1 MPSVKTNE
9 GTGIDARLYPWAVRL
24 AVRIVLAVVV
34 NAIALLIAA
43 AVLDGV
49 RIDATGFVI
58 AVAIFSLAS
67 LILRPV
73 VAWIVLRWARPLLGV
88 IALVTTF
95 VLLLVTDLLSDGLEI
110 EGALDWVLATVIV
123 WLATMIYDLFSVRIQ
138 RMALAGL
145 GRPAT

>member
-1 MPSVKTNE
+1 
-9 GTGIDARLYPWAVRL
+9 VRF
-24 AVRIVLAVVV
+24 AVRIVLAVVA

-43 AVLDGV
+43 ALLDGV
-49 RIDATGFVI
+49 RINASGFVV

-67 LILRPV
+67 LIVTPV
-73 VAWIVLRWARPLLGV
+73 IAWIVVRRMRALLGV

-95 VLLLVTDLLSDGLEI
+95 AALFVTDLLSDGFEI

-123 WLATMIYDLFSVRIQ
+123 WLATMIYGVFSRRIQ
-138 RMALAGL
+138 RMALVGL

>member
-1 MPSVKTNE
+1 M
-9 GTGIDARLYPWAVRL
+9 RL
-24 AVRIVLAVVV
+24 AVRIVLAVVA

-43 AVLDGV
+43 ALLDGV
-49 RIDATGFVI
+49 RIDAAGFALAVI
-58 AVAIFSLAS
+58 IFSLAS
-67 LILRPV
+67 LIVTPV
-73 VAWIVLRWARPLLGV
+73 LAWIVLKRMRALLGV

-95 VLLLVTDLLSDGLEI
+95 AALLVTDLLSDGFEV

-123 WLATMIYDLFSVRIQ
+123 WLATMIYDVFSRRLT

>member
-1 MPSVKTNE
+1 
-9 GTGIDARLYPWAVRL
+9 VRL
-24 AVRIVLAVVV
+24 AVRIALAVVA

-67 LILRPV
+67 LILRPI
-73 VAWIVLRWARPLLGV
+73 VAWLVIRWARPLLGV

-123 WLATMIYDLFSVRIQ
+123 WLATMIYDLFSLRIQ

>member
-1 MPSVKTNE
+1 M
-9 GTGIDARLYPWAVRL
+9 RL
-24 AVRIVLAVVV
+24 AVRIVLAVVA

-49 RIDATGFVI
+49 RIDATGFTFAVI
-58 AVAIFSLAS
+58 VFSIGS
-67 LILRPV
+67 LILRPL
-73 VAWIVLRWARPLLGV
+73 VAWIVLRRMRALLGI
-88 IALVTTF
+88 IAFVTTF
-95 VLLLVTDLLSDGLEI
+95 VLLLVTDLLSDGFQV

-123 WLATMIYDLFSVRIQ
+123 TLATLVYDLFARRIQ

>member
-1 MPSVKTNE
+1 MRFA
-9 GTGIDARLYPWAVRL
+9 I
-24 AVRIVLAVVV
+24 RIALAVVV

-49 RIDATGFVI
+49 RINASGFVI

-67 LILRPV
+67 LLLRPLL
-73 VAWIVLRWARPLLGV
+73 AWIVLRWARPLLGV

-95 VLLLVTDLLSDGLEI
+95 ALLLITDLLSDGLEI
-110 EGALDWVLATVIV
+110 EGTLDWVLATVIV

>member
-1 MPSVKTNE
+1 M
-9 GTGIDARLYPWAVRL
+9 RL
-24 AVRIVLAVVV
+24 AVRIALAVVA

-43 AVLDGV
+43 ALLDGV
-49 RIDATGFVI
+49 RIDASGFVL
-58 AVAIFSLAS
+58 AVIVFSLAS
-67 LILRPV
+67 LIVTPV
-73 VAWIVLRWARPLLGV
+73 IAWIVVRRMRALLGV

-95 VLLLVTDLLSDGLEI
+95 AALLVTDLISDGFEI

-123 WLATMIYDLFSVRIQ
+123 WLATMIYDLFSRRLT

>member
-1 MPSVKTNE
+1 M
-9 GTGIDARLYPWAVRL
+9 RL
-24 AVRIVLAVVV
+24 AVRIALAVVA

-43 AVLDGV
+43 ALLDGV
-49 RIDATGFVI
+49 RIDASGFVL
-58 AVAIFSLAS
+58 AVIVFSLAS
-67 LILRPV
+67 LIVTPV
-73 VAWIVLRWARPLLGV
+73 IAWIVVRRMRALLGV

-95 VLLLVTDLLSDGLEI
+95 AALLVTDLLSDGFEI

-123 WLATMIYDLFSVRIQ
+123 WLATMIYDLFSRRLT

>member
-1 MPSVKTNE
+1 MRV
-9 GTGIDARLYPWAVRL
+9 

-49 RIDATGFVI
+49 RVNASGFVI
-58 AVAIFSLAS
+58 AVAIFSLSS
-67 LILRPV
+67 LLLRPLL
-73 VAWIVLRWARPLLGV
+73 AWIVVRRARPLLGV

-95 VLLLVTDLLSDGLEI
+95 AVLLITDLLSDGLEI
-110 EGALDWVLATVIV
+110 EGTLDWILATVIV

>member
-1 MPSVKTNE
+1 M
-9 GTGIDARLYPWAVRL
+9 RF
-24 AVRIVLAVVV
+24 AVRIVLAVVA

-43 AVLDGV
+43 ALLDGV
-49 RIDATGFVI
+49 RINASGFVV

-67 LILRPV
+67 LIVTPV
-73 VAWIVLRWARPLLGV
+73 IAWIVVRRMRALLGV

-95 VLLLVTDLLSDGLEI
+95 AALLVTDLLSDGFEI

-123 WLATMIYDLFSVRIQ
+123 WLATMIYGVFSRRIQ
-138 RMALAGL
+138 RMALVGL

>member
-1 MPSVKTNE
+1 
-9 GTGIDARLYPWAVRL
+9 VRL
-24 AVRIVLAVVV
+24 AVRIVLAVVA

-43 AVLDGV
+43 ALLDGV
-49 RIDATGFVI
+49 RIDAAGFALAVI
-58 AVAIFSLAS
+58 IFSLAS
-67 LILRPV
+67 LIVTPV
-73 VAWIVLRWARPLLGV
+73 LAWIVLKRMRALLGV

-95 VLLLVTDLLSDGLEI
+95 AALLVTDLLSDGFEV

-123 WLATMIYDLFSVRIQ
+123 WLATMIYDVFSRRLT

>member
-1 MPSVKTNE
+1 
-9 GTGIDARLYPWAVRL
+9 VRL
-24 AVRIVLAVVV
+24 AVRIALAVVA

-43 AVLDGV
+43 ALLDGV
-49 RIDATGFVI
+49 RIDASGFVL
-58 AVAIFSLAS
+58 AVIVFSLAS
-67 LILRPV
+67 LIVTPV
-73 VAWIVLRWARPLLGV
+73 VAWIVLKRMRALLGV

-95 VLLLVTDLLSDGLEI
+95 AALLVTELLSDGFEI

-123 WLATMIYDLFSVRIQ
+123 WLATMIYDLFSRRLT

>member
-1 MPSVKTNE
+1 
-9 GTGIDARLYPWAVRL
+9 VRL
-24 AVRIVLAVVV
+24 AVRIVLAVVA

-43 AVLDGV
+43 ALLDGV
-49 RIDATGFVI
+49 RIDAAGFALAVI
-58 AVAIFSLAS
+58 IFSLAS
-67 LILRPV
+67 LIVTPV
-73 VAWIVLRWARPLLGV
+73 VAWIVLKRMRALLGV

-95 VLLLVTDLLSDGLEI
+95 AALLVTDLLSDGFKV

-123 WLATMIYDLFSVRIQ
+123 WLATMIYDVFSRRLT

>member
-1 MPSVKTNE
+1 M
-9 GTGIDARLYPWAVRL
+9 RL
-24 AVRIVLAVVV
+24 AVRIALAVVA

-43 AVLDGV
+43 ALLDGV
-49 RIDATGFVI
+49 RIDASGFVL
-58 AVAIFSLAS
+58 AVIVFSLAS
-67 LILRPV
+67 LIVTPV
-73 VAWIVLRWARPLLGV
+73 IAWIVVRRMRALLGV

-95 VLLLVTDLLSDGLEI
+95 AALLVTELLSDGFEI

-123 WLATMIYDLFSVRIQ
+123 WLATMIYDLFSRRLT

>member
-1 MPSVKTNE
+1 M
-9 GTGIDARLYPWAVRL
+9 RL
-24 AVRIVLAVVV
+24 AVRIALAVVA

-43 AVLDGV
+43 ALLDGV
-49 RIDATGFVI
+49 RIDASGFVI

-67 LILRPV
+67 LIVTPV
-73 VAWIVLRWARPLLGV
+73 IAWIVVRRMRALLGV

-95 VLLLVTDLLSDGLEI
+95 AALLVTDLLSDGFEI

-123 WLATMIYDLFSVRIQ
+123 WLATMLYDVFSRRIQ

>member
-1 MPSVKTNE
+1 
-9 GTGIDARLYPWAVRL
+9 VRL
-24 AVRIVLAVVV
+24 AVRIALAVVA

-43 AVLDGV
+43 ALLDGV
-49 RIDATGFVI
+49 RIDASGFVL
-58 AVAIFSLAS
+58 AVIVFSLAS
-67 LILRPV
+67 LIVTPV
-73 VAWIVLRWARPLLGV
+73 IAWIVVRRMRALLGV

-95 VLLLVTDLLSDGLEI
+95 AALLVTDLLSDGFEI

-123 WLATMIYDLFSVRIQ
+123 WLATMIYDLFSRRLT

>member
-1 MPSVKTNE
+1 
-9 GTGIDARLYPWAVRL
+9 VRL
-24 AVRIVLAVVV
+24 AVRIALAVVA

-43 AVLDGV
+43 ALLDGV
-49 RIDATGFVI
+49 RIDASGFVL
-58 AVAIFSLAS
+58 AVIVFSLAS
-67 LILRPV
+67 LIVTPV
-73 VAWIVLRWARPLLGV
+73 IAWIVVRRMRALLGV

-95 VLLLVTDLLSDGLEI
+95 AALLVTELLSDGFEI

-123 WLATMIYDLFSVRIQ
+123 WLATMIYDLFSRRLT